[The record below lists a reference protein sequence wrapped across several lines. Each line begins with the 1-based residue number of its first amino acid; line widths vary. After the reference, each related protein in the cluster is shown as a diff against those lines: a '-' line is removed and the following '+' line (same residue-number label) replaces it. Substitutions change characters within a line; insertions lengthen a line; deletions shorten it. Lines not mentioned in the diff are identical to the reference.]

1 MRGFRKAKRKTH
13 GVRVCLHPLFIIVGI
28 YYVCIGAPFL
38 FLGSCIVALQHECAH
53 AFEASKLGYKLHKI
67 VLMPFGAVLDGDL
80 SDASVHDE
88 IRIALAGP
96 LCNLITA
103 GFFGALWWF
112 FPDTYAFTDTAFY
125 VSLSIALVNLL
136 PAYPLDGGRVLRG
149 TLLSLRVD
157 EKRTKRICLALTL
170 LFSVLFFVLF
180 FLYLAQG
187 KVNVTLPI
195 FGSFLAVSVLG
206 NGNKDAVYR
215 KIDFSLPDALA
226 RGVELKRVAV
236 LATMPVKNAFRYIGQ
251 GTYLVLEAYEAD
263 GTKAFEL
270 PQNEL
275 SEWFLVA
282 PTPYTP
288 IGDLREIVS
297 KSLKK

>member
-1 MRGFRKAKRKTH
+1 MRGFRKAKRNQ
-13 GVRVCLHPLFIIVGI
+13 GMRVRLHPLFVIVGI

-53 AFEASKLGYKLHKI
+53 AFEASKLGYKLNKI
-67 VLMPFGAVLDGDL
+67 VLMPFGAVLDGDM
-80 SDASVHDE
+80 SDASVRDE

-112 FPDTYAFTDTAFY
+112 FPDAYAYTDTAFY
-125 VSLSIALVNLL
+125 VSLSIAFVNLL

-157 EKRTKRICLALTL
+157 EKRVHLICLTLTL
-170 LFSVLFFVLF
+170 GFAVLFFVLF

-187 KVNVTLPI
+187 KVNITLPI
-195 FGSFLAVSVLG
+195 FGSFLAVGVFG
-206 NGNKDAVYR
+206 NGDKNAVYQ
-215 KIDFSLPDALA
+215 KMDFSLPDALA

-251 GTYLVLEAYEAD
+251 GTYLVLEVYEKD
-263 GTKAFEL
+263 GEKAFEL
-270 PQNEL
+270 SQNEL
-275 SEWFLVA
+275 SELFLFS
-282 PTPYTP
+282 PSPYTP
-288 IGDLREIVS
+288 IGELREIVA